1 MKFDKI
7 YNKVLTKILDEVS
20 AVAGVGGYAGPLKFE
35 EEEIKEEEQEE
46 VNSNKIKKN
55 KD

>member
-20 AVAGVGGYAGPLKFE
+20 AMAGGGVTGYAAPLEFKE
-35 EEEIKEEEQEE
+35 EEQKEEQEE
-46 VNSNKIKKN
+46 VNEKNNKN